1 MPYKTFSIIFI
12 SVMVILIISVVF
24 PYQRFNIADKYVKI
38 IKIIV
43 AIVVIGVAIRY
54 LLYSF

>member
-1 MPYKTFSIIFI
+1 MSFKTFSIISI
-12 SVMVILIISVVF
+12 SVMVILIISIVF

-43 AIVVIGVAIRY
+43 AIVVIGVTIRY

>member
-1 MPYKTFSIIFI
+1 MSFKTFSIIFI

-24 PYQRFNIADKYVKI
+24 PYQRFNIADKYVKF
-38 IKIIV
+38 IKVIV
-43 AIVVIGVAIRY
+43 AIVVIGVTVRY

>member
-1 MPYKTFSIIFI
+1 MSYKTFSIIFI
-12 SVMVILIISVVF
+12 LVMVILIISVVF

-43 AIVVIGVAIRY
+43 AIVVIGVTVRY

>member
-1 MPYKTFSIIFI
+1 MSFKTFSIIFI
-12 SVMVILIISVVF
+12 LVMVMLIISVVF

-38 IKIIV
+38 IRT
-43 AIVVIGVAIRY
+43 IVVVGVTIRY